1 MGSCGKALHAGSL
14 IHVSNAFLTALEAGS
29 SRSMCQHG
37 PVRTLVQ
44 VTEFSLCPHVVEGA
58 REFSGAVLV
67 RAIISFLKAPP

>member
-1 MGSCGKALHAGSL
+1 
-14 IHVSNAFLTALEAGS
+14 
-29 SRSMCQHG
+29 MCQHG

-67 RAIISFLKAPP
+67 RAIISVLKAPP